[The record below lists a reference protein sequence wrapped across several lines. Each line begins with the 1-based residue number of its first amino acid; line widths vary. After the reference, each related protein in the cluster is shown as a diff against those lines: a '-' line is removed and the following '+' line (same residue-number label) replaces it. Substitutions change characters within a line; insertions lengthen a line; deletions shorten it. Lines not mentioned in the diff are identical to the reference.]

1 MMKLMINKLIM
12 KRIVFTL
19 LLLAALLPLSASEKN
34 DSTHSD
40 RLDGRANCYDEFRS
54 MINLRQHGVTLY
66 EDAALLGFRATRD
79 LSVLAEVSSAIAW
92 YNIDGTS
99 EHKNASFALG
109 GGLGYTLFGRK
120 GNPRSYFGCP
130 ALDLRVLARTTVGN
144 PDLKFFQYGT
154 ELLWS
159 HYYNRDYS
167 LSAAIGFNHT
177 NYRSLGLPNGNTLY
191 FTLGISI

>member
-1 MMKLMINKLIM
+1 M

-19 LLLAALLPLSASEKN
+19 LLLAALLPLSASEKG
-34 DSTHSD
+34 DSTTTG
-40 RLDGRANCYDEFRS
+40 RLEGRPFCYDEFRS

-66 EDAALLGFRATRD
+66 EDAAMLGFRATRD
-79 LSVLAEVSSAIAW
+79 LSVLAEVSSATAW
-92 YNIDGTS
+92 YNVNGTS
-99 EHKNASFALG
+99 DHKNASFGLG
-109 GGLGYTLFGRK
+109 GGLGYTLWGKK

-154 ELLWS
+154 ELVWN

-167 LSAAIGFNHT
+167 LSAAVGFNHT
-177 NYRSLGLPNGNTLY
+177 NYRSLGLPNTNTLY
-191 FTLGISI
+191 FMLAISI